1 METIQPEYYELEQPD
16 QIPTRDK
23 EDAMGA
29 YLMMFGALAAG
40 LPLPVLNLLAAV
52 IYYYVN
58 AKKSRFIKF
67 HSLQSLL
74 SQAPTTLMNAGL
86 LFWTI
91 QIFTSSEALVH
102 IDHPEFSEIGPTIGD
117 FYWGYLITVIVA
129 NLLYFIFSLIGATK
143 ARKGQMYY
151 FVFFGK
157 LAYHFAYKVKPNNGV
172 TPQNTPPV

>member
-1 METIQPEYYELEQPD
+1 MEVMSPQYHELEQPD

-40 LPLPVLNLLAAV
+40 LPLPIINLIAAI

-74 SQAPTTLMNAGL
+74 SQAPTTIMNAGL

-91 QIFTSSEALVH
+91 NIFTSMDGDVRFEDA
-102 IDHPEFSEIGPTIGD
+102 DFATGGPTMGD
-117 FYWGYLITVIVA
+117 YYWGYLITVVIA
-129 NLLYFIFSLIGATK
+129 NLLYFIFSLVGAAK

-157 LAYHFAYKVKPNNGV
+157 LAYHYAYKIRPNDSLK
-172 TPQNTPPV
+172 PQNTPPV